1 MDKFL
6 ESKGLDLY
14 CCEHIPGWMTAAGF
28 VDVRVEEITVK
39 IGKWAGRIGEQARD
53 ASIGA
58 LRGMKGAVIKAGGM
72 GYVTSPE
79 EFEAKVDAVAE
90 EWDQTEGSYRKLKA
104 IYGLKS
110 VPMLS
115 CM

>member
-1 MDKFL
+1 
-6 ESKGLDLY
+6 
-14 CCEHIPGWMTAAGF
+14 MTAAGF

-58 LRGMKGAVIKAGGM
+58 LRGMKEAVMKAGGM
-72 GYVTSPE
+72 GYATSPE

-90 EWDQTEGSYRKLKA
+90 EWDRTEGSYRKLKA
-104 IYGLKS
+104 IHGLKP

-115 CM
+115 RM